1 MDPIARFHATGLR
14 AAACEADI
22 TGCGERSYRG
32 MPLAE
37 CRIHD
42 RLHARL
48 LLLSGEAGEALWI
61 SADAC
66 SFRREAHDAILAAIA
81 SAGGIPA
88 WRVMLAGNH
97 IHSAHN
103 YQTFSAG
110 SFIEAILPLL
120 PRLRAELRPT
130 ARLAVRSAHTPA
142 DAPVINRRI
151 RFGALGQH
159 CCMFNDSCTLDH
171 ARGQLDATG
180 QLATEAQ
187 RLGTTLTALGLA
199 DAAIWTDGPV
209 DDRLHLATILDQE
222 DRPIASIARVN
233 AHPVVA
239 TQSKVGAVVSADFIR
254 PLEDAVRATT
264 DGAPCLV
271 FNGAFGDTRPLLRE
285 YTVAEAGRI
294 GRSWAAAMLTAP
306 ADVRPLTGLDLAVRE
321 DAMPLRSDVPRDAA
335 GRADLRQS
343 LEREL
348 DVLVRSAAS
357 PAVAQQRKL
366 LAERLATLAVLQ
378 LPPPPGHCG
387 ILLPGELERGAVG
400 LRLQAWRLGTLGFLA
415 TGGEPFALLAKT
427 IEESSGL
434 LVLGVA
440 GAYASY
446 LPDPA
451 SCAGGGYEATECLFD
466 PATLA
471 HLPALAASLAMDPS
485 A

>member
-1 MDPIARFHATGLR
+1 MDAISRFHAAGLR
-14 AAACEADI
+14 AAACEVDI

-42 RLHARL
+42 RLRARL

-61 SADAC
+61 SADVC
-66 SFRREAHDAILAAIA
+66 SFRRQAHDSILAAIA
-81 SAGGIPA
+81 EIGGIPA

-97 IHSAHN
+97 IHSGHN
-103 YQTFSAG
+103 YQTFSAD
-110 SFIEAILPLL
+110 SFIAAILPLL
-120 PRLRAELRPT
+120 PGLRSGLRRT
-130 ARLAVRSAHTPA
+130 ARLVARCARAPA

-151 RFGALGQH
+151 RFGTLGQH
-159 CCMFNDSCTLDH
+159 CCMFNDGCTLDH

-180 QLATEAQ
+180 QLASEAQ
-187 RLGTTLTALGLA
+187 RLGTTLAALGV
-199 DAAIWTDGPV
+199 DAASWSDGPV
-209 DDRLHLATILDQE
+209 DDRLHLATILDE
-222 DRPIASIARVN
+222 ADRPIASLARVN

-239 TQSKVGAVVSADFIR
+239 TQSKVGAVVSADCIR

-285 YTVAEAGRI
+285 YSIAEAGRI
-294 GRSWAAAMLTAP
+294 GRAWAAAMLAAP
-306 ADVRPLTGLDLAVRE
+306 ADIRPLTGLDLAVRE
-321 DAMPLRSDVPRDAA
+321 DALPVRSDVPHDAA
-335 GRADLRQS
+335 GRAGLSQAM
-343 LEREL
+343 EREYDAL
-348 DVLVRSAAS
+348 PRAAAS
-357 PAVAQQRKL
+357 PTVAQRRKL

-378 LPPPPGHCG
+378 LPPPPEHCG
-387 ILLPGELERGAVG
+387 ILLPGELERGAVA

-415 TGGEPFALLAKT
+415 TGGEPFALLAQA
-427 IEESSGL
+427 IEARCGL
-434 LVLGVA
+434 LAVGVA

-471 HLPALAASLAMDPS
+471 RLPALAATLAMDQT